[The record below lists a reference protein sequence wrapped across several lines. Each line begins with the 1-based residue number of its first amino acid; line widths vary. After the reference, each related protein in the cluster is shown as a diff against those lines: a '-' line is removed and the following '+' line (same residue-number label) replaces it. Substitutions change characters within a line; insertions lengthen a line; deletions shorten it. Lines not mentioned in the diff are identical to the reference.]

1 MDLVVLLE
9 IPLRPEK
16 SRAGSTRYSFEFD
29 IVVVRKL
36 SIRSF
41 KLLLILILLVFNAIV
56 VQMPNHLLHI
66 RVNQ

>member
-1 MDLVVLLE
+1 MDLVVLLK
-9 IPLRPEK
+9 IPLRSQK
-16 SRAGSTRYSFEFD
+16 SRARSTRYSLEFD

-41 KLLLILILLVFNAIV
+41 KLLLILLVFNAIM